1 VRTAVRALLVAV
13 VVGGIMFL
21 FLWPA
26 RTWLEQS
33 RAMSAA
39 QRRAAVLAQENT
51 ALSNRVAQLRS
62 TAYIEQVA
70 RQQYGLVMPGEKAY
84 GILPPTATTTVPPPK
99 SGSAS
104 STSHGRG

>member
-1 VRTAVRALLVAV
+1 VRNAVRALLVAV

-33 RAMSAA
+33 RAMSTA
-39 QRRAAVLAQENT
+39 QRRESVLARENSVLT
-51 ALSNRVAQLRS
+51 NRVAQLRS

-84 GILPPTATTTVPPPK
+84 GILPPAATTTVPPT
-99 SGSAS
+99 SGGS
-104 STSHGRG
+104 SDHGKG

>member
-1 VRTAVRALLVAV
+1 
-13 VVGGIMFL
+13 MFL

-33 RAMSAA
+33 RAMSTA
-39 QRRAAVLAQENT
+39 QRRESVLARENSVL
-51 ALSNRVAQLRS
+51 ANRVAQLRS

-84 GILPPTATTTVPPPK
+84 GILPPAATTTVPPT
-99 SGSAS
+99 SGES
-104 STSHGRG
+104 SNHGKG

>member
-1 VRTAVRALLVAV
+1 
-13 VVGGIMFL
+13 MFL

-33 RAMSAA
+33 RAMSTA
-39 QRRAAVLAQENT
+39 QRRESVLARENSVL
-51 ALSNRVAQLRS
+51 ANRVAQLGS

-84 GILPPTATTTVPPPK
+84 GILPPAATTTVPPA
-99 SGSAS
+99 SGGS
-104 STSHGRG
+104 SDHGKG

>member
-1 VRTAVRALLVAV
+1 MRVLLLAV

-33 RAMSAA
+33 RAMSTAE
-39 QRRAAVLAQENT
+39 RRQTVLSQEN
-51 ALSNRVAQLRS
+51 ALLRNRVAQLRS

-70 RQQYGLVMPGEKAY
+70 REQYGLVKPGEKAFV
-84 GILPPTATTTVPPPK
+84 ILPPTASTTVPQPPTR
-99 SGSAS
+99 
-104 STSHGRG
+104 STSHGKG